1 MSGKLSTLPGVNY
14 RNDVLICICLLFL
27 FNQKKKK
34 REVIELECI
43 NRVSLQK
50 HSLDEEDY

>member
-34 REVIELECI
+34 VIELECI